1 MSMRSRGRTNGRCLA
16 AAAGIAAGAYAAY
29 VATAWARYGH
39 APAPAEGEEDPL
51 LDRFMPVYDVVGRQ
65 HRRIAAPAAAT
76 LAAARSM
83 NLLES
88 PVARA
93 IFKGRELILGAT
105 PDDRPRPRG
114 LLAQVQSLGWAV
126 LAEIPDRE
134 VVVGAV
140 TKPWEPN
147 VTFRAVAADQYAA
160 FTEPD
165 YVKIVWNL
173 RADPID
179 ATRSIFRT
187 ETRAVATDASA
198 RAKFRWYWAC
208 FSPGMMLIRW
218 VSLGPLA
225 TDAERRAASG
235 TSLDIRA
242 V

>member
-1 MSMRSRGRTNGRCLA
+1 
-16 AAAGIAAGAYAAY
+16 
-29 VATAWARYGH
+29 
-39 APAPAEGEEDPL
+39 
-51 LDRFMPVYDVVGRQ
+51 MPVYDVVGRQ

-76 LAAARSM
+76 LAAAREM
-83 NLLES
+83 DLLDS

-93 IFKGRELILGAT
+93 IVRGRELILGARR
-105 PDDRPRPRG
+105 DDQPRPRG

-147 VTFRAVAADQYAA
+147 VTFRSVPADQYAA
-160 FTEPD
+160 FAEPD

-173 RADPID
+173 RADPVD
-179 ATRSIFRT
+179 SSRSIFRT

-198 RAKFRWYWAC
+198 RAKFRLYWSF

-225 TDAERRAASG
+225 RAAVYRRG
-235 TSLDIRA
+235 GDGHGRL
-242 V
+242 